1 MATALVTGAQF
12 VSPIFAAQTQARP
25 QPVAPA
31 PITESP
37 ALETPVVETPVVETM
52 DTANNPREVECV
64 AKVIVHEAANQ
75 PRRGQIAVAQV
86 IRTRMKASDTDSACD
101 VIARPGQFFNVNAYK
116 PSRKTPQ
123 WRNAVEIAKATL
135 RGEGAEVV
143 PGAMFFHTAGYPMH
157 GRQRLA
163 QIEGHVFYR

>member
-31 PITESP
+31 PIAESP
-37 ALETPVVETPVVETM
+37 AMETPVVETPMVETM
-52 DTANNPREVECV
+52 ETANNPREVECV

-101 VIARPGQFFNVNAYK
+101 VIARPGQFFNVNTYK

-123 WRNAVEIAKATL
+123 WRNAMEIAKATL

-143 PGAMFFHTAGYPMH
+143 PGAMFFHTAGYPMR